1 MAIPSVQSYPMP
13 TAKDLPVNRVSWT
26 PDPSRAAFLI
36 HDMQQY
42 FMACF
47 EPGKSPGVEL
57 TEHIRLLA
65 SRCRELGVPVIYS
78 AQPGAQTPE
87 QRRLLQDFW
96 GSGIG
101 PDPREQQIIAELE
114 PGDNDIRL
122 TKWRY
127 SAFQKTDLAEQL
139 KAMGRDQLIIVG
151 IYAHIGCL
159 MTACEA
165 FMRDIEAFM
174 VSDALA
180 DFSREKHDLA
190 LEYAAERCAFTLT
203 TEHLLAQWAKETP
216 EAVNPG
222 QTEARAASNAGG
234 PLNGAASGI
243 AETAAADVRAD
254 GPEVTGAPDPYAFA
268 LSALRQQVAGLLR
281 ERPDAIGDEDNL
293 PEYWGL
299 DSIRIMTLAER
310 WRNLG
315 ASVTF
320 AELAEEPTL
329 LAWSR
334 LLASRTVTF
343 VPNGDYYDAAARG
356 DR

>member
-13 TAKDLPVNRVSWT
+13 TAEDLPANRVSWT
-26 PDPSRAAFLI
+26 PDPSRTAFLI

-47 EPGKSPGVEL
+47 EPGQSPAAEL

-65 SRCRELGVPVIYS
+65 NRCRELGVPVIYS

-180 DFSREKHDLA
+180 DFSREKHDMA
-190 LEYAAERCAFTLT
+190 LKYAAERCAVTLT
-203 TEHLLAQWAKETP
+203 TEQLLAQWAKETA

-222 QTEARAASNAGG
+222 QAEAGAVSNA
-234 PLNGAASGI
+234 AAGI
-243 AETAAADVRAD
+243 AETAAAYGRAG
-254 GPEVTGAPDPYAFA
+254 GPEAAGAPDPYAFA

-310 WRNLG
+310 WRSLG

-329 LAWSR
+329 LAWSK

-343 VPNGDYYDAAARG
+343 VPNGDYYDTAARG
-356 DR
+356 ER

>member
-1 MAIPSVQSYPMP
+1 MAIPLVKSYPMP
-13 TAKDLPVNRVSWT
+13 AAAELPANRVSWT

-47 EPGKSPGVEL
+47 EPGQSPASEL

-65 SRCRELGVPVIYS
+65 ERCRELGVPVIYS

-114 PGDNDIRL
+114 PGENDIRL

-127 SAFQKTDLAEQL
+127 SAFQKTDLAEQM

-190 LEYAAERCAFTLT
+190 LQYAAERCAVTLT
-203 TEHLLAQWAKETP
+203 TEQLLNQWAKETSG
-216 EAVNPG
+216 ANSG
-222 QTEARAASNAGG
+222 KTEAAAASAGSRSF
-234 PLNGAASGI
+234 NGEAAGI
-243 AETAAADVRAD
+243 AQTAAAAGRKD
-254 GPEVTGAPDPYAFA
+254 GTEAISASDPYAFA

-310 WRNLG
+310 WRSLG
-315 ASVTF
+315 AEVTF

-334 LLASRTVTF
+334 LLASRTAAS

-356 DR
+356 ER

>member
-13 TAKDLPVNRVSWT
+13 TAEDLPANRVSWT
-26 PDPSRAAFLI
+26 LAPSRAAFLI

-47 EPGKSPGVEL
+47 EPGQSPAAEL

-65 SRCRELGVPVIYS
+65 NRCRELGVPVIYS

-114 PGDNDIRL
+114 PGDNDISL

-127 SAFQKTDLAEQL
+127 SAFQKTDLADQL

-190 LEYAAERCAFTLT
+190 LEYAAERCAVTLT
-203 TEHLLAQWAKETP
+203 TEQLLAQWAKETS
-216 EAVNPG
+216 EAVNLG
-222 QTEARAASNAGG
+222 QTEAGAVSNA
-234 PLNGAASGI
+234 AAGI
-243 AETAAADVRAD
+243 AETAVADARAD
-254 GPEVTGAPDPYAFA
+254 GPEAAGAPDPYAFA

-310 WRNLG
+310 WRSLG

-356 DR
+356 ER

>member
-13 TAKDLPVNRVSWT
+13 TAEDLPANRVSWT

-36 HDMQQY
+36 HDMQRY

-47 EPGKSPGVEL
+47 EPGQSPAAEL

-65 SRCRELGVPVIYS
+65 NRCRQLGVPVIYS

-190 LEYAAERCAFTLT
+190 LKYAAERCAVTLT
-203 TEHLLAQWAKETP
+203 TGQLLAQWAKETS
-216 EAVNPG
+216 EAVNLG
-222 QTEARAASNAGG
+222 QAEAGAVSNAAG
-234 PLNGAASGI
+234 GI
-243 AETAAADVRAD
+243 AETAAADGQAG
-254 GPEVTGAPDPYAFA
+254 GPEADPYAFA

-299 DSIRIMTLAER
+299 DSIRMMTLAER
-310 WRNLG
+310 WRSLG

-329 LAWSR
+329 LAWSK
-334 LLASRTVTF
+334 LLASRTVTL
-343 VPNGDYYDAAARG
+343 VPNGDYYDTAARG
-356 DR
+356 ER

>member
-13 TAKDLPVNRVSWT
+13 TAEDLPANRVSWT

-47 EPGKSPGVEL
+47 EPGQSPAAEL
-57 TEHIRLLA
+57 AEHIRLLA
-65 SRCRELGVPVIYS
+65 DRCRELGVPVIYS

-101 PDPREQQIIAELE
+101 PDLREQQIIAELE

-190 LEYAAERCAFTLT
+190 LKYAAERCAVTLT
-203 TEHLLAQWAKETP
+203 TGQLLAHWAKETS
-216 EAVNPG
+216 EAVNLG
-222 QTEARAASNAGG
+222 QAEAGAVSNA
-234 PLNGAASGI
+234 AADI
-243 AETAAADVRAD
+243 AETAAADGRAD
-254 GPEVTGAPDPYAFA
+254 GPEAAGAPDPYAFA

-310 WRNLG
+310 WRSLG

-329 LAWSR
+329 LAWSK

-343 VPNGDYYDAAARG
+343 VPNGDYYDTAARG
-356 DR
+356 ER

>member
-13 TAKDLPVNRVSWT
+13 TAEDLPANRVSWT

-47 EPGKSPGVEL
+47 EPGQSPAAEL

-65 SRCRELGVPVIYS
+65 NRCRELGVPVIYS
-78 AQPGAQTPE
+78 AQPGAQTLE

-114 PGDNDIRL
+114 PGANDIRL

-190 LEYAAERCAFTLT
+190 LKYAAERCAVTLT
-203 TEHLLAQWAKETP
+203 TEQLLAQWAKETS
-216 EAVNPG
+216 EAVNLG
-222 QTEARAASNAGG
+222 QAEAEAVSNA
-234 PLNGAASGI
+234 AAGI
-243 AETAAADVRAD
+243 AETAVADGRAD
-254 GPEVTGAPDPYAFA
+254 GPEAAGAPDPYAFA

-310 WRNLG
+310 WRSLG

-356 DR
+356 ER